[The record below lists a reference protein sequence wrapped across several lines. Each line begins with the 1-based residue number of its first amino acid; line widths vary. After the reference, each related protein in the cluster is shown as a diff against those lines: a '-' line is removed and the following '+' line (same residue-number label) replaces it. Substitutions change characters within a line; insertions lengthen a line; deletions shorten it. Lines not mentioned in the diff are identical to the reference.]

1 MKWKPRLQRLISPFI
16 SATLVLLLLLCF
28 AYPAMLM
35 EAKEQRQNDIRLQVD
50 QIARSFEQSVLNI
63 VTALI
68 EMESLPRNC
77 SPYVQRKFYFYHA
90 GLSQVSEF
98 SLFSPSGELICSSWQ
113 TAVVPAEEI
122 RWNSGE
128 SKIHIRTSAMDHRQ
142 DLKR

>member
-50 QIARSFEQSVLNI
+50 QIARSFEKSVLNI

-68 EMESLPRNC
+68 EMESLPRDC
-77 SPYVQRKFYFYHA
+77 SPYVQRKFYFYRIA
-90 GLSQVSEF
+90 RKT
-98 SLFSPSGELICSSWQ
+98 SPFRARMNSA
-113 TAVVPAEEI
+113 TAKPF
-122 RWNSGE
+122 
-128 SKIHIRTSAMDHRQ
+128 
-142 DLKR
+142 

>member
-68 EMESLPRNC
+68 EMESLPRDC
-77 SPYVQRKFYFYHA
+77 SPYVQRKFYFYVCLSHA
-90 GLSQVSEF
+90 GRCAGAMAWVANAD
-98 SLFSPSGELICSSWQ
+98 LFEY
-113 TAVVPAEEI
+113 
-122 RWNSGE
+122 
-128 SKIHIRTSAMDHRQ
+128 
-142 DLKR
+142 